1 MAVVRRIEKEK
12 NQMKTEIEDLR
23 AQIDHVTKA
32 KVRVTTARG
41 KARLTDRVVNKN
53 ER

>member
-1 MAVVRRIEKEK
+1 MMRRRLTGDVAVVRRIEKEK

-32 KVRVTTARG
+32 KVRVTR
-41 KARLTDRVVNKN
+41 N